1 MEINVKENAKGS
13 IITADPGFD
22 SGLFQEQF
30 CEMIGLP
37 ETMPV
42 VNAVEQLM
50 GDWCPVT
57 PENQELI
64 NFVLAQVASHNPGSL
79 LEAQLLVQMLISHR
93 LCMRMLRKANKES
106 WPESIDKYANI
117 ANKLSRGYKSGMESL
132 AKYRRDGK
140 QYLYIERIN
149 IENDGQAVIGNISR
163 EGVR

>member
-1 MEINVKENAKGS
+1 MEINVQGNAKGS

-22 SGLFQEQF
+22 PEIFQEQF

-37 ETMPV
+37 DTIPV
-42 VNAVEQLM
+42 AKAIEQVI
-50 GDWCPVT
+50 GDWCPVS
-57 PENQELI
+57 PEQT
-64 NFVLAQVASHNPGSL
+64 NFILAQVASHNPGSL

-93 LCMRMLRKANKES
+93 LCMRMLKKANKES

-117 ANKLSRGYKSGMESL
+117 ANKLSRSYKNGMESL

-149 IENDGQAVIGNISR
+149 IENDGQTVIGNINR
-163 EGVR
+163 EGVK